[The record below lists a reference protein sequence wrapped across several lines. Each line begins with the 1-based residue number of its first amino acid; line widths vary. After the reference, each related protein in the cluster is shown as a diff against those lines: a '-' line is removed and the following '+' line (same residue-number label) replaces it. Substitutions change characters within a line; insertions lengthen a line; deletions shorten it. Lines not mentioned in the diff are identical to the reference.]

1 MNYSKDYAWLCHK
14 GELVTT
20 GKFRRG
26 LKQIIEDTMIVYII
40 GKMGQQIEGE
50 ESYVGISSVKLVKKI
65 IKNTIYVLVRIKI
78 KYTLNIL
85 YLV

>member
-1 MNYSKDYAWLCHK
+1 MALY
-14 GELVTT
+14 
-20 GKFRRG
+20 
-26 LKQIIEDTMIVYII
+26 IV

>member
-1 MNYSKDYAWLCHK
+1 MLYIDTW
-14 GELVTT
+14 TR
-20 GKFRRG
+20 FRRG
-26 LKQIIEDTMIVYII
+26 LKQIIEDAMALYIV